1 MTAEQKTH
9 LASFLDL
16 TADTLRGGYTRE
28 RAPYA
33 FSADPKFTPP
43 APQAGT
49 EGEERPLVMLIGEG
63 LEAGGAAG
71 QLLDKMLASI
81 GLFRGKNCRSGTSA
95 EISGLNPR
103 MILCLGPAPGFPGL
117 SIPVLTTY
125 HPEELL
131 QNPSLKR
138 PAWEDLKSLRAK
150 LMELDRDYAQSV
162 MDRP

>member
-1 MTAEQKTH
+1 MTAEQKTQ

-28 RAPYA
+28 REPYA
-33 FSADPKFTPP
+33 FTD
-43 APQAGT
+43 APVS
-49 EGEERPLVMLIGEG
+49 PLVMLIGED
-63 LEAGGAAG
+63 LEASGAAG

-81 GLFRGKNCRSGTSA
+81 GLFRGKNCRSGTAA

-103 MILCLGPAPGFPGL
+103 VILCLGPVPGFPGL
-117 SIPVLTTY
+117 AIPVLTTY
-125 HPEELL
+125 HPDELL
-131 QNPSLKR
+131 QNASLKR

-162 MDRP
+162 TDRP